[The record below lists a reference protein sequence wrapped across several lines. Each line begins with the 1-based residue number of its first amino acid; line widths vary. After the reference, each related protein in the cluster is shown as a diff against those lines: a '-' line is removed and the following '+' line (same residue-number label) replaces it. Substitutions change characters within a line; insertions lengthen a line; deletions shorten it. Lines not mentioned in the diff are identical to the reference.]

1 MTAPPAFIS
10 GAAVDTKADGAAVD
24 LVHWWRSFDDPLLAS
39 LVERALAQN
48 LDLQQARARVGQAR
62 AGLRHANADLLPAGQ
77 VSGQASESWQSLETP
92 QGRIASALPGFE
104 REAQS
109 YELNLGASWELDLF
123 GGKDAARDAA
133 RADWQAS
140 AAAAVAARLAVAAQT
155 ADTYVAI
162 RSLQARLDVARGQ
175 QQVQQRLVDL
185 VALQFRKGVAA
196 ELQLRQAEGA
206 LAQVKAGVP
215 ELEQGLEIAMNALD
229 ILLGVQPGSTRPELA
244 AAAPIPVPPAVSS
257 AGGPPA
263 LLRRRPDIIA
273 AERTLAA
280 SNARIGV
287 AMAEY
292 YPKFSLGG
300 LLGTATM
307 GVSGLFGGNA
317 TQASGVLGLR
327 WRLFDFGRIDAEIA
341 AARGRN
347 TEALAAYRLAVLRAS
362 EDVEN
367 AFSSLVKQQARA
379 QIFGEGE
386 ISLGKA
392 RTSAFAAYKG
402 EFPACSTYS
411 TPTGA
416 FSKPAMPEFRQR
428 RRLRV
433 PPSLP
438 SAPWAAG
445 GRLRRRS
452 AEPARPVIER
462 QRSERRGAASSVRRA
477 SATGQRVGGLQGSP
491 VAIVGDCSRRKT
503 APASRV

>member
-1 MTAPPAFIS
+1 MIKTKVTGRPMQIFRMIPIAASTLALLAGCAFGPAYAEPQMTAPPAFM
-10 GAAVDTKADGAAVD
+10 GEPVLDANAERPAQVD
-24 LVHWWRSFDDPLLAS
+24 LVNWWQSFDDPLLAS

-48 LDLQQARARVGQAR
+48 LDLQQASARVVQAR
-62 AGLRHANADLLPAGQ
+62 AALRHAKADLLPSGQ
-77 VSGQASESWQSLETP
+77 VNGQAIETYQSLEAP

-104 REAQS
+104 REVQG
-109 YELNLGASWELDLF
+109 YELNLGATWELDIF
-123 GGKDAARDAA
+123 GSKDAARDAA

-140 AAAAVAARLAVAAQT
+140 AAAAAAARLAVAAQT
-155 ADTYVAI
+155 ADTYIAI

-175 QQVQQRLVDL
+175 QKLQQQLVDL
-185 VALQFRKGVAA
+185 IALQYRKGVAA

-206 LAQVKAGVP
+206 QTQVKAAVP

-229 ILLGVQPGSTRPELA
+229 VLLGVQPGTMRPELA
-244 AAAPIPVPPAVSS
+244 ATEPIPAPPAVSS
-257 AGGPPA
+257 AGGPAA

-307 GVSGLFGGNA
+307 GVGGLFGGDA
-317 TQASGVLGLR
+317 TQASGFLGLR

-347 TEALAAYRLAVLRAS
+347 AEALAAYRLTVLRAS

-379 QIFGEGE
+379 QVLGEGE
-386 ISLGKA
+386 ASLSRA

-402 EFPACSTYS
+402 GVSNLLDVLDAD
-411 TPTGA
+411 
-416 FSKPAMPEFRQR
+416 
-428 RRLRV
+428 RRLLENRD
-433 PPSLP
+433 
-438 SAPWAAG
+438 AAIQARAAAARAAVASFRALG
-445 GRLRRRS
+445 GGWD
-452 AEPARPVIER
+452 AQVAV
-462 QRSERRGAASSVRRA
+462 AS
-477 SATGQRVGGLQGSP
+477 
-491 VAIVGDCSRRKT
+491 
-503 APASRV
+503 

>member
-1 MTAPPAFIS
+1 MSLIAVSTAALLGGCAVGPAYVAPQMTAPPAFLG
-10 GAAVDTKADGAAVD
+10 GAAIDAKADGAVTVD
-24 LVHWWRSFDDPLLAS
+24 LIHWWRSFDDPLLAS

-48 LDLQQARARVGQAR
+48 LDLQQASARVVQTR

-104 REAQS
+104 REAQG

-140 AAAAVAARLAVAAQT
+140 AAAATAARLAVAAQT

-185 VALQFRKGVAA
+185 VGLQFRKGVAA

-206 LAQVKAGVP
+206 LAQVKAAVP

-273 AERTLAA
+273 AERMLAA

-287 AMAEY
+287 AIAEY

-307 GVSGLFGGNA
+307 GVGGLFGGNA

-347 TEALAAYRLAVLRAS
+347 TEALAAYRLTVLRAS

-379 QIFGEGE
+379 QILGEGE
-386 ISLGKA
+386 SSLGKA

-402 EFPACSTYS
+402 GVSSLLDVLDAD
-411 TPTGA
+411 
-416 FSKPAMPEFRQR
+416 
-428 RRLRV
+428 RRLLETRD
-433 PPSLP
+433 
-438 SAPWAAG
+438 AGIQAKAAATRAAIASFRALG
-445 GRLRRRS
+445 GGW
-452 AEPARPVIER
+452 E
-462 QRSERRGAASSVRRA
+462 
-477 SATGQRVGGLQGSP
+477 
-491 VAIVGDCSRRKT
+491 
-503 APASRV
+503 APAPPGGAVAFGY

>member
-1 MTAPPAFIS
+1 MRISPLSLIAISTAALLGGCAVGPTYIAPQMTAPPVFIS
-10 GAAVDTKADGAAVD
+10 GAALDAKADAAAAVD

-48 LDLQQARARVGQAR
+48 LDLQQARARVVQAR
-62 AGLRHANADLLPAGQ
+62 TALRHADADLLPAGQ
-77 VSGQASESWQSLETP
+77 VSGQASEAWQSLETP

-104 REAQS
+104 REAQG
-109 YELNLGASWELDLF
+109 YELNLGASWEFDLF

-140 AAAAVAARLAVAAQT
+140 AAAAAAARLAVAAQT

-175 QQVQQRLVDL
+175 QEVQQRLVDL
-185 VALQFRKGVAA
+185 VALQFRKGAAA

-206 LAQVKAGVP
+206 LAQVKAAVP
-215 ELEQGLEIAMNALD
+215 ELEQDLDIAMNALD

-307 GVSGLFGGNA
+307 GLGGLFGGDSV
-317 TQASGVLGLR
+317 QAVGVLGLR

-347 TEALAAYRLAVLRAS
+347 TEALAAYRLTVLRAS

-367 AFSSLVKQQARA
+367 AFSSLVKQQART
-379 QIFGEGE
+379 QILGEGE
-386 ISLGKA
+386 SSLGKA

-402 EFPACSTYS
+402 GVSSLLDVLDADRRLLETRDAGIHARATAARSAIASFRALGGGWEAQA
-411 TPTGA
+411 TGA
-416 FSKPAMPEFRQR
+416 S
-428 RRLRV
+428 
-433 PPSLP
+433 
-438 SAPWAAG
+438 
-445 GRLRRRS
+445 GR
-452 AEPARPVIER
+452 
-462 QRSERRGAASSVRRA
+462 
-477 SATGQRVGGLQGSP
+477 
-491 VAIVGDCSRRKT
+491 
-503 APASRV
+503 